1 MSEPKELS
9 LEELRAIEEMPADEY
24 RQKLSDPEFRA
35 RVNRVPV
42 VPVVLDGPPAE
53 ELPAVVEPVAPIV
66 EAVEPVAPVEPPAPV
81 ELPEQRYEYQP
92 TDELNR
98 PIGGKQVIKY
108 KTTDELRE
116 KLTEQNVLLQRKLRE
131 VTRKQKLGIADD
143 AVQVPAD
150 AEFQDTMEL
159 KPRELSAEERFSLSQ
174 DLQDPAKSVEAVNTL
189 FEAAIG
195 MSPAHLRDRFNKQQ
209 LQTLTVMAR
218 QNYDIF
224 ETAKKD
230 AFYPCQENKQVLT
243 DWMVKKGLTPTVA
256 NFDLALS
263 TLSEAGLL
271 LDRPIVREAI
281 PAPALAP
288 VVEPVKVTEPVAP
301 APVAAESRITP
312 PAQPQARQARVPS
325 GLNNSNSSDGS
336 PNMPS
341 VTLSSSDIAK
351 MSADEYKIK
360 LRDPQFRKLV
370 DELDRQ
376 AAAKRATRSNA

>member
-42 VPVVLDGPPAE
+42 APVVLDGPPAE
-53 ELPAVVEPVAPIV
+53 ELPAVVEPVAPVV
-66 EAVEPVAPVEPPAPV
+66 EAVEPVAPVEPPALV

-92 TDELNR
+92 TDDIGR
-98 PIGGKQVIKY
+98 PMGGKQVIKY
-108 KTTDELRE
+108 KTQDELAT
-116 KLTEQNVLLQRKLRE
+116 KLVEQNVLLQRKLRE
-131 VTRKQKLGIADD
+131 VSRKQQLGITDE
-143 AVQVPAD
+143 VKPSAD
-150 AEFQDTMEL
+150 AEFQDVMEL
-159 KPRELSAEERFSLSQ
+159 KPRELTADERFTLSQ

-195 MSPAHLRDRFNKQQ
+195 LSPTKLREQFNKQQ
-209 LQTLTVMAR
+209 IQTLTVMAR

-224 ETAKKD
+224 EAAKKD
-230 AFYPCQENKQVLT
+230 SFYPCQENKQLLT
-243 DWMVKKGLTPTVA
+243 DWMVKKGLNPTVA
-256 NFDLALS
+256 NFELALS
-263 TLSEAGLL
+263 HLSGCGLL
-271 LDRPIVREAI
+271 ADRPIVREAI
-281 PAPALAP
+281 PPVPAP
-288 VVEPVKVTEPVAP
+288 VVETKVTESVAP